1 MHRLT
6 HFAFTAVV
14 AGFTFASQAAL
25 AHASLLDATPA
36 AGAQL
41 DTRPKEVILHFSEK
55 LEGAFCS
62 IKVTDS
68 SNQEVGTAK
77 ALLDANDATVM
88 KLDLP
93 LLQRASYSVHWSAL
107 TYDGHR
113 KKGDY
118 TFTVK

>member
-1 MHRLT
+1 MHRLI

-14 AGFTFASQAAL
+14 AGLAFASQAAW

-41 DTRPKEVILHFSEK
+41 DTPPKEVVLHFSEK
-55 LEGAFCS
+55 LEGAFS
-62 IKVTDS
+62 SVKVTDS
-68 SNQEVGTAK
+68 TNQEVSTAK
-77 ALLDANDATVM
+77 ALLDAKDATVM

-93 LLQRASYSVHWSAL
+93 VLQKASYSVHWSAM

-113 KKGDY
+113 KKGNY
-118 TFTVK
+118 TFAVK

>member
-1 MHRLT
+1 MHRLI
-6 HFAFTAVV
+6 HFALAAVV
-14 AGFTFASQAAL
+14 AGLTFASQAAW
-25 AHASLLDATPA
+25 AHASLLGATPA

-41 DTRPKEVILHFSEK
+41 DTPPKEVILHFSEK

-113 KKGDY
+113 KKGNY